1 MRHPHKKRPEPK
13 ADRKYGSIVVS
24 KFINALMFDG
34 KKSTA
39 ERVVYDAFD
48 EIAKKDAGAKPLEV
62 FEGAMRNVGPSMEVR
77 SRRIGGANYA
87 VPRPVQPNRRQALAF
102 RWILEAAR
110 KKSGSPMAVRL
121 ANELIAANK
130 EEGEA
135 IAKRD
140 NVHKMAEA
148 NKAFAHFAQN

>member
-13 ADRKYGSIVVS
+13 ADRKYGSVQVS
-24 KFINALMFDG
+24 KFINALMYGG

-39 ERVVYDAFD
+39 ERVVYDAFK
-48 EIAKKDAGAKPLEV
+48 EIEAKNEGVKPLEV
-62 FEGAMRNVGPSMEVR
+62 FEAAMRNVGPTMEVR

-87 VPRPVQPNRRQALAF
+87 VPRPVPAERRQALAF

-110 KKSGSPMAVRL
+110 KKKGSPMSTRL
-121 ANELIAANK
+121 ANELIAASK

>member
-1 MRHPHKKRPEPK
+1 MVTKQDIFEDYKCAYWK
-13 ADRKYGSIVVS
+13 ASKGRKHAIIDAICAVTGMPRKLVVRR
-24 KFINALMFDG
+24 FRRMQ
-34 KKSTA
+34 T
-39 ERVVYDAFD
+39 
-48 EIAKKDAGAKPLEV
+48 KDSLAQSCARG
-62 FEGAMRNVGPSMEVR
+62 
-77 SRRIGGANYA
+77 
-87 VPRPVQPNRRQALAF
+87 RPVQLDCRQALAF

-110 KKSGSPMAVRL
+110 KKKGSPMSTRL
-121 ANELIAANK
+121 ANELIAASK

>member
-1 MRHPHKKRPEPK
+1 MRHPIKKRPEPH
-13 ADRKYGSIVVS
+13 ADRKYGSVQVS
-24 KFINALMFDG
+24 KFINALMYDG

-39 ERVVYDAFD
+39 EAVVYDAFD
-48 EIAKKDAGAKPLEV
+48 EIAKKNEGVSPLEV
-62 FEGAMRNVGPSMEVR
+62 FEGAIRNVGPSMEVR

-87 VPRPVQPNRRQALAF
+87 VPRPVAANRRQALAF

-110 KKSGSPMAVRL
+110 KKSGTAMSVRL

-130 EEGEA
+130 NEGEA